1 MSEKVLVIGAH
12 PDDETY
18 GPGGTLKLHSL
29 KGDEVHVLVVTDG
42 SSSQYENYDEM
53 IMKKKKEARSAM
65 DILGVTD
72 IQFNSF
78 PDMKLD
84 TVPHVEINR
93 VIERKVREYEP
104 TIVYTHHWG
113 DVNKDHRLIFESTMV
128 AVRPTP
134 GQTVRKLISYETPS
148 STEWMLPSIPN
159 RFLPNMFVDISD
171 VLNYKLEAVK
181 CYVSE
186 VREYPHPR
194 SPGSVEHY
202 ARANGSSVGLK
213 AAERFMVLR
222 EFGP

>member
-18 GPGGTLKLHSL
+18 GPGGTLKLHSIR
-29 KGDEVHVLVVTDG
+29 GDEVHVLVVTDG
-42 SSSQYENYDEM
+42 SSSQYENYDKM
-53 IMKKKKEARSAM
+53 IMRKKMEARNAM
-65 DILGVTD
+65 KILGVSD
-72 IQFNSF
+72 INFNSF

-84 TVPHVEINR
+84 TIPHVEVNG
-93 VIERKVREYEP
+93 VIENKVREFQP

-128 AVRPTP
+128 AVRPRP

-148 STEWMLPSIPN
+148 STEWMLPSVPN
-159 RFLPNMFVDISD
+159 RFIPNMFVDISG
-171 VLNYKLEAVK
+171 VLKHKLDAVR
-181 CYVSE
+181 CYISE

-194 SPGSVEHY
+194 SPESVEYY
-202 ARANGSSVGLK
+202 ARANGSSVGII

-222 EFGP
+222 EYGP